1 MKVAVIGPSR
11 MPIAPPF
18 GGGLEVFVHRIV
30 SGLRARGV
38 EVDLFAAHGSDGHR
52 HDLEFPGVDWSG
64 HEKIAR
70 DDQYPPGA
78 EESETAAYAR
88 LCEHLEG
95 SDYDL
100 IHNNSVHPALLRAA
114 RQLRPPMITT
124 LHVPPQPAL
133 QRAVDD
139 QGEAAGRFAAV
150 SRFTARQWSLPAPAA
165 VIHNGVDV
173 EEWPEGPGGGGVVW
187 FGRITREKA
196 PHVAIEVS
204 RRLGLPLTLIGRC
217 ADLPYFETRIA
228 PALGEDVR
236 WLGALPPSRIAEEVG
251 RASLT
256 LVTPQWDEPFGLVLI
271 ESLACGTPVAAF
283 GRGGVTEVLAS
294 TPRHLARPDDLQDL
308 VRAARRAL
316 RQPRAQA
323 RATAVERF
331 DLRLMVDDYLGLFEQ
346 TALEGAMLR

>member
-1 MKVAVIGPSR
+1 MRVAVIGPSR

-30 SGLRARGV
+30 TGLRARGV
-38 EVDLFAAHGSDGHR
+38 DVDLFAAHGSDGHR
-52 HDLEFPGVDWSG
+52 SDLEFPGVDWAG
-64 HEKIAR
+64 HEGIAR
-70 DDQYPPGA
+70 DDRYPPGA

-88 LCEHLEG
+88 LCNHLQ
-95 SDYDL
+95 DCAYDL

-114 RQLRPPMITT
+114 PRLRPPMITT
-124 LHVPPQPAL
+124 LHVPPQRAL
-133 QRAVDD
+133 QQAVDHHR
-139 QGEAAGRFAAV
+139 GAAGRFAAV
-150 SRFTARQWSLPAPAA
+150 SRFTARQWRLPGPAA
-165 VIHNGVDV
+165 VIHNGVDLQ
-173 EEWPEGPGGGGVVW
+173 EWPEGPGGGGVVW

-228 PALGEDVR
+228 PALGEEVR

-251 RASLT
+251 RSSLT

-271 ESLACGTPVAAF
+271 EALACGTPVAAF
-283 GRGGVTEVLAS
+283 GRGGVTEILAS
-294 TPRHLARPDDLQDL
+294 TPQHLARPGDLEDL
-308 VRAARRAL
+308 VRAARHGL

-323 RATAVERF
+323 RAIAVERF
-331 DLRLMVDDYLGLFEQ
+331 DLRLMVDRYLGLFEA
-346 TALEGAMLR
+346 TALERATVR